1 MGNIFSYIA
10 DSFTNRGALDLVT
23 AKDKETLANT
33 AFLNETKPITQA
45 FTPQANN
52 LVAQDFAQQTMT
64 ALPRQTTMLPPEGGL
79 GAPTQ
84 QLGPQTYSDPAA
96 ATRRYYDRLADQER
110 ARETARAQEQLSDPM
125 FRFRDTVT
133 DVARNTIGL
142 PFNILSGGQ
151 AFSNDP
157 SREAQS
163 RHEQRL
169 KELDALNGE
178 NARLYDAAKDGRFAA
193 LEKMSNDRSTAFT
206 NRLNARTSS
215 GNSVREK
222 ILAGVAKVNSRDY
235 TPESYQTWYRSVQDA
250 LNTNDPSKVK
260 FDALEFTPEYTAI
273 ANALGGSDIFDMGK
287 GGSSTREGTVENIDR
302 DSEKGQLMTL
312 RSSFMTDQST
322 YFGERRSYKS
332 RISDWNN
339 KASEMSD
346 LIGRARD
353 SMAKGG
359 AGLTGNAFKD
369 MWFTE
374 GRRLKNTLQVMKNRI
389 GFDTLQAMRTDPDNK
404 TGGALGQVA
413 VQELDALQNSIDAL
427 DQATT
432 QEELNIALDNVERHY
447 MRLGDKLEGTMF
459 EMDKLYGTG
468 YNNAVEFGQYMLEG
482 DGTLN
487 SFFKQQ
493 PLTPYPEGVPTRGVS
508 EDALSPE
515 EINQMFNGQGQ
526 GQGQN
531 NNNLQQGFNY

>member
-1 MGNIFSYIA
+1 MGIFSYIA
-10 DSFTNRGALDLVT
+10 DSFTNRGALDLVN
-23 AKDKETLANT
+23 AKDEETLANNQ
-33 AFLNETKPITQA
+33 FLAETKPITQA
-45 FTPQANN
+45 YTPPSGNP
-52 LVAQDFAQQTMT
+52 VAQEFAQQTMT
-64 ALPRQTTMLPPEGGL
+64 ALPRTAQELAPGQMEPPLPN
-79 GAPTQ
+79 A
-84 QLGPQTYSDPAA
+84 QTYGDPAA

-142 PFNILSGGQ
+142 PFNILSGGE

-157 SREAQS
+157 SREVQS

-178 NARLYDAAKDGRFAA
+178 NAKLYDAAKDGRFAA
-193 LEKMSNDRSTAFT
+193 LEKMQNDRSTAFT

-215 GNSVREK
+215 GNSVREQ

-235 TPESYQTWYRSVQDA
+235 TPDSYQTWYRSVQNA

-273 ANALGGSDIFDMGK
+273 ANALGGTNLYDMGR
-287 GGSSTREGTVENIDR
+287 GGSTTRVGTVENVKR
-302 DSEKGQLMTL
+302 DTSKGQVMIL
-312 RSSFMTDQST
+312 RNGFMDEQKT
-322 YFGERRSYKS
+322 YFSERRGYKS
-332 RISDWNN
+332 KISDWRN
-339 KASEMSD
+339 KTGEMSE
-346 LIGRARD
+346 LINRARD

-374 GRRLKNTLQVMKNRI
+374 GKRLNNLLQVMKNRI

-432 QEELNIALDNVERHY
+432 QEELNIALENVEKHY
-447 MRLGDKLEGTMF
+447 MRLGDKLEGAMF
-459 EMDKLYGTG
+459 DMDKLYGTG
-468 YNNAVEFGQYMLEG
+468 YNNAVEFGEYMLEG
-482 DGTLN
+482 DGSLK
-487 SFFKQQ
+487 SFFQQQ
-493 PLTPYPEGVPTRGVS
+493 PLNPYPEGVPTRRVS

-515 EINQMFNGQGQ
+515 EINELFEGRSQGQ

-531 NNNLQQGFNY
+531 DNLQPGFNF